1 LHVKKKMKGSLLVF
15 GPTLVKEISAN
26 LENDQI
32 ISFAPEIQISVHSI
46 ASSSV
51 LNELNLIFK
60 NVKWTKDNTTFIMTM
75 QKSNYELVRF
85 DTDVD
90 NEKDFLL
97 ENVRYFCLKYFYISF
112 RCVFFFL

>member
-1 LHVKKKMKGSLLVF
+1 MKGCVLVF
-15 GPTLVKEISAN
+15 GPTLVKEILVN
-26 LENDQI
+26 GENEVEQDVTDQI

-46 ASSSV
+46 AANSV

-97 ENVRYFCLKYFYISF
+97 ENVSYFCFTWDSIF
-112 RCVFFFL
+112 V